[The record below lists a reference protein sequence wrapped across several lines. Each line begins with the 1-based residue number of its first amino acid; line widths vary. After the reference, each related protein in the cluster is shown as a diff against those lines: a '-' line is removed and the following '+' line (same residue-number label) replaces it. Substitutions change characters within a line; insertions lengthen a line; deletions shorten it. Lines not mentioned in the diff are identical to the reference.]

1 MCTNRTMVHPS
12 EQCAVGHTGALC
24 QVYVPLLSY
33 PCCYCFET
41 DVGTVFFNRV
51 PIKLQKFN
59 H

>member
-1 MCTNRTMVHPS
+1 MVHPS

-24 QVYVPLLSY
+24 QVYVPLLCRT
-33 PCCYCFET
+33 P
-41 DVGTVFFNRV
+41 VATVLKRMLALLLFFSNQV